1 MWQVSTHGGAQPQW
15 RRDGKELFYL
25 APDGKLMVA
34 SVTSAGS
41 HFETGTPSPLLD
53 TGITGAFIDRRNQYV
68 ATRDGQR
75 FLVNV
80 SAEDTNPTPITVVL
94 NWAAN
99 QNK

>member
-1 MWQVSTHGGAQPQW
+1 
-15 RRDGKELFYL
+15 
-25 APDGKLMVA
+25 MVV
-34 SVTSAGS
+34 SVTSDGS
-41 HFETGTPSPLLD
+41 HFATVTPSPLFD

-80 SAEDTNPTPITVVL
+80 SSEDISPSPITVVL

-99 QNK
+99 QNR